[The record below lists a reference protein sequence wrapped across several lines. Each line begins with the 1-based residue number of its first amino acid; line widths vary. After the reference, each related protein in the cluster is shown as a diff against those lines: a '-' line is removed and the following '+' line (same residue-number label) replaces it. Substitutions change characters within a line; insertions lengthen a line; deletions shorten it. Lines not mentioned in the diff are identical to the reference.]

1 MDIFP
6 SFGGGLIFKG
16 IKYVLTDQEK
26 EGRELGKVKAA
37 EVYEPVLEKLEQDLG
52 ALKVALSKE
61 VGNFNSQYEKL
72 RITAEYYLNK
82 KEEIL
87 DKIERLKD
95 YYPEHDDLIDT
106 MMASGS
112 GMSSMTGMI
121 GSTSLG
127 FFGYFLEK
135 EMDEKRKKFAEIEF
149 EEMAMGYEKKIE
161 EIRKEMDRTV
171 KGLKALKEEDKQKL
185 EIISQKVN
193 AAVKDYENALEKYN
207 FLESM
212 L

>member
-1 MDIFP
+1 MDFFP
-6 SFGGGLIFKG
+6 SIGGNLIFKG
-16 IKYVLTDQEK
+16 LKYALTDQEK

-37 EVYEPVLEKLEQDLG
+37 EVYEPVLEKLKQDLG
-52 ALKVALSKE
+52 ALKVSLSKE

-72 RITAEYYLNK
+72 RITAKYYLDK
-82 KEEIL
+82 KKEIL

-95 YYPEHDDLIDT
+95 YHPENSDLIDSV
-106 MMASGS
+106 MAFGS
-112 GMSSMTGMI
+112 NMSSMHSMMD
-121 GSTSLG
+121 SPSLD

-135 EMDEKRKKFAEIEF
+135 EMDEKRKKFAAIEF
-149 EEMAMGYEKKIE
+149 EEMAKGYEKKIE

-171 KGLKALKEEDKQKL
+171 KGLNVLKEEDKQKL
-185 EIISQKVN
+185 ETISQKVN
-193 AAVKDYENALEKYN
+193 AAVKDYEKTLEKYN